1 MTNPPPATPALPAP
15 VTITRTGGIAGVNQ
29 TIIIQPNGDWVFT
42 GRGGKKEQGTL
53 APSVVIGLGGV
64 VSQPAFL
71 DEMRLKPNGACADA
85 FHYAVTIGT
94 ESTSFE
100 DCLVERPMVKQ
111 ALGLISDGTP
121 F

>member
-1 MTNPPPATPALPAP
+1 VTATPTAAPGLPAA
-15 VTITRTGGIAGVNQ
+15 VTITRTGGFAGVNQ
-29 TIIIQPNGDWVFT
+29 TITIQPNGDWVYS
-42 GRGGKKEQGTL
+42 GRGKNEQGTL
-53 APSVVIGLGGV
+53 APGVVASLGSV

-71 DEMRLKPNGACADA
+71 TEMRTKPDGVCADA

-111 ALGLISDGTP
+111 ALGLVADGTP